1 MLKIVVVE
9 IDNLV
14 SANRSLSFK
23 AYWLSSWV

>member
-23 AYWLSSWV
+23 AYWLSS